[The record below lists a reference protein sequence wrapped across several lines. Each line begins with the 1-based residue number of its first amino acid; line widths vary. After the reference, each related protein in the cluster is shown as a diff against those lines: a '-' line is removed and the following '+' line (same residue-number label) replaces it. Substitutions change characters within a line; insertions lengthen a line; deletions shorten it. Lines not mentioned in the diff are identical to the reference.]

1 MEKIVNMQAPGSMPA
16 AAGTSR
22 RAQANVQETTDD
34 FIRLLQQQK
43 ETAAQPEDT
52 KDTKKNNST
61 RDVRPEEKQEKE
73 PVEEPVE
80 EDVDPKEELAELTQ
94 LELGIQQS
102 ILQQNVVRSAE
113 PENADLQTAMEG
125 PPAEEAVQEVVLEPA
140 VLEQAPEAAVMTEQ
154 AKPEP
159 VRAEEHAEPVK
170 AEAPLQAETKAEQP
184 VEAPQESREDQG
196 GQLSEKPKEAKVPA
210 AERRE
215 TVREEKLPEAADTP
229 EQSPEVRTAEA
240 PLQKQEEVPESRFQ
254 AGETT
259 VKATM
264 EELPEQLGKA
274 VTVGKPGESHTLTVE
289 LEPASLG
296 KMTIRL
302 QYEAGRTLV
311 SVMASNPKTLELLH
325 EKATEIAAILKER
338 TGEETVIYTEETQRE
353 PGEEAQEQGNRG
365 GQPEERRQHKEED
378 RSQTE
383 SFMQQLRLGL
393 V

>member
-61 RDVRPEEKQEKE
+61 QEVGPEEKQEKE
-73 PVEEPVE
+73 PAEEPAE
-80 EDVDPKEELAELTQ
+80 ENVDPKEELAELTR
-94 LELGIQQS
+94 LELEIQQS
-102 ILQQNVVRSAE
+102 ILQQNIVQSAE
-113 PENADLQTAMEG
+113 PETADLQAAAEG
-125 PPAEEAVQEVVLEPA
+125 PAAEEAVQEIALEPA
-140 VLEQAPEAAVMTEQ
+140 VLEQAPEAASLTEQ

-159 VRAEEHAEPVK
+159 VRTGEHTEPVK
-170 AEAPLQAETKAEQP
+170 AEESLQAEAKAEQP
-184 VEAPQESREDQG
+184 VKAPQESREDHG
-196 GQLSEKPKEAKVPA
+196 AQLSEKPKDTKVPA

-215 TVREEKLPEAADTP
+215 TAREEKLPEAADVP
-229 EQSPEVRTAEA
+229 EQSPEVRTAET
-240 PLQKQEEVPESRFQ
+240 PVQKQTEVPESRFQ

-264 EELPEQLGKA
+264 EELPEELGKA

-296 KMTIRL
+296 KMMIRL

-353 PGEEAQEQGNRG
+353 PGEEAKEQGNRG